1 MRILAIDTSTSWCSV
16 ALCFDDKPIVH
27 RHELLGS
34 KASQYLLPW
43 CSNLLQ
49 QCGARLSDLDV
60 LAVGVGPGA
69 FTGVRLSVAVA
80 QGLSVGRQ
88 LPVIPVTSLD
98 AMASQFVQHHQM
110 PQNTTFTIALDARMG
125 EVYWARYQQ
134 DTPQAKLISAIQL
147 TAPEEIEDN
156 NQDLIAGN
164 ALAEYADYFKDHFVG
179 RQSDSELVPNAL
191 GILDLAQVRYQA
203 GQTISVEQ
211 LEPLYI
217 RNKVALTTQERHDA
231 ASRTPTGHLLG

>member
-16 ALCFDDKPIVH
+16 ALCFDEQPIVH

-34 KASQYLLPW
+34 KASQHLLPW

-49 QCGARLSDLDV
+49 QYGARFSDLDA

-80 QGLSVGRQ
+80 QGLSVGSQ

-98 AMASQFVQHHQM
+98 AMASHVAKQYQT
-110 PQNTTFTIALDARMG
+110 PQNTRFTIALDARMG

-134 DTPQAKLISAIQL
+134 GALLPEPMNSIQL
-147 TAPEEIEDN
+147 TAPENIEDN
-156 NQDLIAGN
+156 SQDFIAGN
-164 ALAEYADYFKDHFVG
+164 ALAEYADFFKDHFVG
-179 RQSDSELVPNAL
+179 RQIDSQLVPSAL
-191 GILDLAQVRYQA
+191 SILDLAQVRYQA
-203 GQTISVEQ
+203 GQTILVEQ

-231 ASRTPTGHLLG
+231 ASLTPTGHLLG

>member
-16 ALCFDDKPIVH
+16 ALCFDDQPIVH

-34 KASQYLLPW
+34 KASQHLLPW
-43 CSNLLQ
+43 CSELLQ
-49 QCGARLSDLDV
+49 QYGARFSDLDA

-80 QGLSVGRQ
+80 QGLSIGSQ
-88 LPVIPVTSLD
+88 LPVIPVPSLD
-98 AMASQFVQHHQM
+98 AMASQFAKQNQTPQHK
-110 PQNTTFTIALDARMG
+110 TFIIALDARMG

-134 DTPQAKLISAIQL
+134 GALQPKPINPIQL
-147 TAPEEIEDN
+147 TAPDYIEDN
-156 NQDLIAGN
+156 GQDFIAGN

-179 RQSDSELVPNAL
+179 RQIDAQLVPNAL
-191 GILDLAQVRYQA
+191 GILDLAQLRYQA
-203 GQTISVEQ
+203 GQSISVEQ

-231 ASRTPTGHLLG
+231 ASLAPTGHLLG